1 MVKQEEIVKLIK
13 DGFDLE
19 LISFELDVPMEI
31 LVQLKHELENTG
43 NKKNS
48 DEVTKMEQMRQKYK
62 ELFLKSYKRNIQTP
76 KELSAE
82 EVELITIVTNSIE
95 EKIEEM
101 KSLSGRPNRSNAVR
115 ILSELKKI
123 ENIDLQIEQAEK
135 LIKLL
140 EAKELDR
147 VNINMDDI
155 NSSSTILK

>member
-62 ELFLKSYKRNIQTP
+62 ELFLKS
-76 KELSAE
+76 
-82 EVELITIVTNSIE
+82 
-95 EKIEEM
+95 
-101 KSLSGRPNRSNAVR
+101 
-115 ILSELKKI
+115 
-123 ENIDLQIEQAEK
+123 
-135 LIKLL
+135 
-140 EAKELDR
+140 
-147 VNINMDDI
+147 
-155 NSSSTILK
+155 